1 VVFNIAKHD
10 AVTHSNLCNRLENVR
25 PVV

>member
-1 VVFNIAKHD
+1 VFNIAKHD